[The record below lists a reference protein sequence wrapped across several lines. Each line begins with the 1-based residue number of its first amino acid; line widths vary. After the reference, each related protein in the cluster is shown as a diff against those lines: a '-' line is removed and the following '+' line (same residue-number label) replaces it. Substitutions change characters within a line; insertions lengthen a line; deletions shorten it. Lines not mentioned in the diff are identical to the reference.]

1 MSSTLWNLPDAPRR
15 PEAPPDHVDR
25 FATAAYATAIQR
37 VTHRLGPMEELATTE
52 RAAAGAI
59 HERLMQMP
67 PGLREERLRSWRHA
81 HTYALAER
89 LLDAGLEAAQATDR
103 EPSAGDMTGL
113 ARSGVDLARMALD
126 VASVL
131 DPARYGRGLLAD
143 LQARCWACL
152 GSAWSVSSPRRSAEA
167 FRLAR
172 SHLHRGSGDPVEA
185 IRVLGLQADDPG
197 EAAVGEEEPAFRGAG
212 RRELRGR
219 RARRRRF
226 RWPRVRI
233 KTMFGP
239 RDRFSSGSAASTEGS
254 GRTMVELHSPAG
266 EAELLLLRSVL
277 DGAGLHYF
285 VKGDLFGSLA
295 VGPQIDHYNR
305 KTIYVHPE
313 DHEEARALVA
323 EFLSKTSEPR
333 RAAARDLRLG
343 DVLRMVLEVLVFGW
357 FMPGRR
363 RRTPRPPELRLIQ
376 GGTNGSPEGETA
388 EKPTETPA
396 GERSPGP

>member
-1 MSSTLWNLPDAPRR
+1 MSSTVWNLADAPRG
-15 PEAPPDHVDR
+15 PEALPPEPDSVDR

-37 VTHRLGPMEELATTE
+37 ITHRVAPMEELALAE
-52 RAAAGAI
+52 RASAGAI

-67 PGLREERLRSWRHA
+67 PGLREQRLRSWSYA

-89 LLDAGLEAAQATDR
+89 LLDASLEAAQATDR
-103 EPSAGDMTGL
+103 EPSAGDMTEL
-113 ARSGVDLARMALD
+113 ARHGVDLARMALD
-126 VASVL
+126 VAAVL
-131 DPARYGRGLLAD
+131 DPARYGRGVVAD

-172 SHLHRGSGDPVEA
+172 SHLCRGSGDPVEL
-185 IRVLGLQADDPG
+185 IRVLGLLTDDPG
-197 EAAVGEEEPAFRGAG
+197 TTAG
-212 RRELRGR
+212 TDQPPPR
-219 RARRRRF
+219 RARRRRSHRGRF
-226 RWPRVRI
+226 RWPRVRMGA
-233 KTMFGP
+233 MFGP
-239 RDRFSSGSAASTEGS
+239 KDRSSSGSAAPTEGT

-277 DGAGLHYF
+277 DGAGIHYF
-285 VKGDLFGSLA
+285 VKGDLFGSLT

-313 DHEEARALVA
+313 DYEEARALVA

-363 RRTPRPPELRLIQ
+363 RRTPRPPELRLID
-376 GGTNGSPEGETA
+376 GGRDSPSRPSPPEEPPGAAA
-388 EKPTETPA
+388 EPTRPDEP
-396 GERSPGP
+396 